1 MAAHGLGRWKA
12 RPLRD
17 RLSPERMSKWAIRAA
32 IVLSACLLAASS
44 CGLGFSA
51 SVCRPPYTV
60 SPAQAGTHYLRF
72 YALGDTGSG
81 NASQQA
87 VADSLAQFHADFG
100 GSFALLLGDNFYED
114 GVSSTDDPQWASK
127 FEDMYD
133 PSVLDFPFYAV
144 LGNHDYHL
152 DEQAQV
158 DYTAVYPASRWEM
171 PARYYAFSQVLPDG
185 TRIDFFGLDGYTV
198 ATEDAQLTWLQAA
211 LAASTADWK
220 IVFSHY
226 PLYSNGV
233 HGDNPALISRL
244 SQTLA
249 DGGVDLYV
257 SGHDHDLQ
265 ILEPVN
271 GTCFMISGAGS
282 RPRDTQCL
290 DNTVYANDQLG
301 FMAFRVSKSEMVAC
315 VVLEDA
321 VLDFCYTLTK

>member
-1 MAAHGLGRWKA
+1 MSLEPMPKRLIRVTVALLVWVLTAA
-12 RPLRD
+12 
-17 RLSPERMSKWAIRAA
+17 
-32 IVLSACLLAASS
+32 S

-60 SPAQAGTHYLRF
+60 SPPEAGTDYLRF

-81 NASQQA
+81 NANQRA
-87 VADSLAQFHADFG
+87 VADSLALFHADFG

-114 GVSSTDDPQWASK
+114 GVSSTSDPQWASK
-127 FEDMYD
+127 FENMYD
-133 PSVLDFPFYAV
+133 PAVLDFPFYAV

-158 DYTAVYPASRWEM
+158 DYTTEHPDSRWEM
-171 PARYYAFSQVLPDG
+171 PGRYYSFSQVLPDG
-185 TRIDFFGLDGYTV
+185 TRIDFFGLDGYTM
-198 ATEDAQLTWLQAA
+198 ATEDAQLAWLQAA
-211 LAASTADWK
+211 LAESTLAGADWK

-249 DGGVDLYV
+249 DGGADLYV

-265 ILEPVN
+265 ILEPMN

-290 DNTVYANDQLG
+290 ENTVYANNQLG
-301 FMAFRVSKSEMVAC
+301 FMAFRVSNGELSAC